1 MPTPLDALL
10 GRIAVERGL
19 ISEAQL
25 ESALR
30 IQGAAPEGS
39 RTLDSIL
46 KDQGVLSDRQLGEL
60 SEERERRMKTMAA
73 YGEMSK
79 EELEFG
85 QLLVKH
91 HRATQNQVNKCLEIQ
106 QKLAGEGRQPVPK
119 LGELLVSHGYVD
131 AATVEEML
139 KLQHKDQNPP
149 AAQA

>member
-1 MPTPLDALL
+1 LDALL

-25 ESALR
+25 ESGLR
-30 IQGAAPEGS
+30 VLGASPEGS

-46 KDQGVLSDRQLGEL
+46 KEQGVLSDRQLEDL
-60 SEERERRMKTMAA
+60 AEERDRRMKTMAA
-73 YGEMSK
+73 YGEMAR

-119 LGELLVSHGYVD
+119 LGELLVSHGFVD
-131 AATVEEML
+131 AATVRDML
-139 KLQHKDQNPP
+139 KLQHKNENPP
-149 AAQA
+149 APPA